1 MISGHEKYRP
11 IIAHTY
17 DAKSLISIDSIVCIQ
32 QTGTITFIVTLFS
45 TKSGRYLKFHRIT
58 NTHDTH
64 LPPKLTANHPAN

>member
-17 DAKSLISIDSIVCIQ
+17 DAKSLISIDSIACIR

-45 TKSGRYLKFHRIT
+45 AKTGHCLKFH
-58 NTHDTH
+58 
-64 LPPKLTANHPAN
+64 